1 MGKSSGAAPGPFSST
16 EDQGRGASLG
26 SVPGHL
32 GVPPGLQPSGG
43 LTPTK
48 QRQLLCVQVGF
59 CPIVHRASYSE
70 RAKLAEGALWGGGP
84 TSVMDPSQA
93 ELNAITTLEHVAQ
106 WAGLDDSLRDTL
118 IRDLG
123 SPINLRDVA
132 FIKRHVW
139 DAAVLLIRRAVPPA
153 SAGDKPTERE
163 LTPVEQSRLEVFRR
177 VALLKVKRTPDTA
190 GNEEVAGPSK
200 PPAHGEPHT
209 NQSIPNDVVAHVGDA
224 EIGFETEGGKLQQ
237 SSVRAMYLRYKARF
251 GVEPPHDN
259 DPSLEQLSLLA
270 LHIKAGTIP
279 YFDMAMWEPDGS
291 PRPDKASFKSSTFE
305 GPTGEVVK
313 VDTPGPASVDS
324 WEKLFKVYIVAMTLL
339 GASEPD
345 ELDKYREFVKGLSD
359 RFGPSCWGF
368 ICRADSKMR
377 SQHIEEIRKNL
388 EIEGVPSSS
397 PWSAAF
403 TEAVRAQDFWDAE
416 VISPS
421 TTLLGRN
428 RGTLV
433 GLSSESS
440 VESSPDRSPSRR
452 ESPKS
457 SKPKVSKKGKKKY
470 TGENKSRWD
479 FSAGHYSLNR
489 KGLEICINFN
499 IGQCGNGKP
508 QSRCAYHRSHQ
519 CNHCLGP
526 HQATQCPTKSTSE
539 AHLSLV
545 G

>member
-1 MGKSSGAAPGPFSST
+1 MGVSTLALVAILAQGWAIGPGARWGKAAVQHPVPSVLLRIRDGHHCARLAPAPFASASPNSPGLRCVPGPRARTSWRSS
-16 EDQGRGASLG
+16 RA
-26 SVPGHL
+26 
-32 GVPPGLQPSGG
+32 QPSGG
-43 LTPTK
+43 LTPTN
-48 QRQLLCVQVGF
+48 QRQLLQCAGL
-59 CPIVHRASYSE
+59 ASAQLCIGLPTLRGPSLLKV
-70 RAKLAEGALWGGGP
+70 RFGGGP
-84 TSVMDPSQA
+84 TSTSVMDPSEA

-209 NQSIPNDVVAHVGDA
+209 NQSIPNDVVAHVGDV

-345 ELDKYREFVKGLSD
+345 ELDKYREFV
-359 RFGPSCWGF
+359 
-368 ICRADSKMR
+368 
-377 SQHIEEIRKNL
+377 
-388 EIEGVPSSS
+388 
-397 PWSAAF
+397 
-403 TEAVRAQDFWDAE
+403 
-416 VISPS
+416 
-421 TTLLGRN
+421 
-428 RGTLV
+428 
-433 GLSSESS
+433 SE
-440 VESSPDRSPSRR
+440 R
-452 ESPKS
+452 
-457 SKPKVSKKGKKKY
+457 
-470 TGENKSRWD
+470 T
-479 FSAGHYSLNR
+479 
-489 KGLEICINFN
+489 
-499 IGQCGNGKP
+499 
-508 QSRCAYHRSHQ
+508 
-519 CNHCLGP
+519 
-526 HQATQCPTKSTSE
+526 
-539 AHLSLV
+539 
-545 G
+545 

>member
-1 MGKSSGAAPGPFSST
+1 
-16 EDQGRGASLG
+16 
-26 SVPGHL
+26 
-32 GVPPGLQPSGG
+32 
-43 LTPTK
+43 
-48 QRQLLCVQVGF
+48 
-59 CPIVHRASYSE
+59 
-70 RAKLAEGALWGGGP
+70 
-84 TSVMDPSQA
+84 MDPSQA

-177 VALLKVKRTPDTA
+177 VALLKVKRTPDTTW
-190 GNEEVAGPSK
+190 NVEVSGPSK
-200 PPAHGEPHT
+200 LPAHGEPHT

-237 SSVRAMYLRYKARF
+237 SSVRAMYLRYKDRF

-345 ELDKYREFVKGLSD
+345 ELDKYREFV
-359 RFGPSCWGF
+359 
-368 ICRADSKMR
+368 
-377 SQHIEEIRKNL
+377 
-388 EIEGVPSSS
+388 
-397 PWSAAF
+397 
-403 TEAVRAQDFWDAE
+403 
-416 VISPS
+416 
-421 TTLLGRN
+421 
-428 RGTLV
+428 
-433 GLSSESS
+433 SE
-440 VESSPDRSPSRR
+440 R
-452 ESPKS
+452 
-457 SKPKVSKKGKKKY
+457 
-470 TGENKSRWD
+470 T
-479 FSAGHYSLNR
+479 
-489 KGLEICINFN
+489 
-499 IGQCGNGKP
+499 
-508 QSRCAYHRSHQ
+508 
-519 CNHCLGP
+519 
-526 HQATQCPTKSTSE
+526 
-539 AHLSLV
+539 
-545 G
+545 

>member
-324 WEKLFKVYIVAMTLL
+324 CEKLFKVYIVAMTLL

-428 RGTLV
+428 RGT
-433 GLSSESS
+433 
-440 VESSPDRSPSRR
+440 
-452 ESPKS
+452 
-457 SKPKVSKKGKKKY
+457 
-470 TGENKSRWD
+470 
-479 FSAGHYSLNR
+479 
-489 KGLEICINFN
+489 
-499 IGQCGNGKP
+499 
-508 QSRCAYHRSHQ
+508 
-519 CNHCLGP
+519 
-526 HQATQCPTKSTSE
+526 
-539 AHLSLV
+539 
-545 G
+545 